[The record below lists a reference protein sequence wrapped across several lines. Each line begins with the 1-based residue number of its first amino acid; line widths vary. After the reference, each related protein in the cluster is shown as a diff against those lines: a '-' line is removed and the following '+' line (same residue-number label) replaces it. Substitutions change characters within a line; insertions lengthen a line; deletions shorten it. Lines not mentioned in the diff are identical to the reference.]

1 MFNRK
6 KAAPR
11 PAVNGFSSLIAD
23 NLAIQGDLE
32 FSDGLKV
39 DGRVRGSV
47 TFKVGTTSLLAIS
60 ANGVVE
66 GNVSSYDALIDGTII
81 GDLRVEHLL
90 ELHSN
95 ARVSGNITYRQLSM
109 ENGAVVEGTL
119 RRLEEGTTV
128 LELPQPDAPAQLP
141 QPPAPANK
149 RPAQAVDQPLPT
161 QTSEQS

>member
-32 FSDGLKV
+32 FSEGLKIN
-39 DGRVRGSV
+39 GRVRGSV
-47 TFKVGTTSLLAIS
+47 SFKPGTTSLLALS
-60 ANGVVE
+60 VNGVVE
-66 GNVSSYDALIDGTII
+66 GDVSSYDALIDGTIV

-95 ARVSGNITYRQLSM
+95 ARVRGNITYRQLSM

-119 RRLEEGTTV
+119 RRLDEAAPL
-128 LELPQPDAPAQLP
+128 LELPQPAPAALP
-141 QPPAPANK
+141 AE
-149 RPAQAVDQPLPT
+149 
-161 QTSEQS
+161 TSERS

>member
-6 KAAPR
+6 KAVPR

-32 FSDGLKV
+32 FSEGLKIN
-39 DGRVRGSV
+39 GRVRGSV
-47 TFKVGTTSLLAIS
+47 SFKPGTTSLLALS
-60 ANGVVE
+60 VNGVVE
-66 GNVSSYDALIDGTII
+66 GDVSSYDALIDGTIV

-95 ARVSGNITYRQLSM
+95 ARVRGNITYRQLSM

-119 RRLEEGTTV
+119 RRLDEAAPL
-128 LELPQPDAPAQLP
+128 LELPQPAPVALP
-141 QPPAPANK
+141 AE
-149 RPAQAVDQPLPT
+149 
-161 QTSEQS
+161 TSERS

>member
-32 FSDGLKV
+32 FSEGLKIN
-39 DGRVRGSV
+39 GRVRGSV
-47 TFKVGTTSLLAIS
+47 SFKSGTTSLLALS
-60 ANGVVE
+60 VNGVVE
-66 GNVSSYDALIDGTII
+66 GDVSSYDALIDGTIV

-95 ARVSGNITYRQLSM
+95 ARVRGNITYRQLSM

-119 RRLEEGTTV
+119 RRLDEAAPL
-128 LELPQPDAPAQLP
+128 LELPQPAPAALP
-141 QPPAPANK
+141 AE
-149 RPAQAVDQPLPT
+149 
-161 QTSEQS
+161 TSERS

>member
-23 NLAIQGDLE
+23 NLAVQGDLE
-32 FSDGLKV
+32 FSEGLKI

-47 TFKVGTTSLLAIS
+47 SFKPGTTSLLALS
-60 ANGVVE
+60 VNGVVE
-66 GNVSSYDALIDGTII
+66 GDVSSYDALIDGTIV

-95 ARVSGNITYRQLSM
+95 ARIRGNITYRQLSM

-119 RRLEEGTTV
+119 RRLDEAAAV
-128 LELPQPDAPAQLP
+128 LELPQPDAAL
-141 QPPAPANK
+141 ASA
-149 RPAQAVDQPLPT
+149 
-161 QTSEQS
+161 TSEQS